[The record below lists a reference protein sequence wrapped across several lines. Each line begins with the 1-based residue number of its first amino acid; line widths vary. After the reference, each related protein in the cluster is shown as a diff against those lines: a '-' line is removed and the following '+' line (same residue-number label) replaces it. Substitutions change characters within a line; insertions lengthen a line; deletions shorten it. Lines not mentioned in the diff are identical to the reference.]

1 MNPALMRPTLH
12 LFQMRLEPIAPT
24 CLYQATGYT
33 GPADSIPFLI
43 QGLRGGRGSTRTLFP
58 GHGTI
63 LFIEHHSTLYGG
75 RE

>member
-1 MNPALMRPTLH
+1 MNPALMRPTLY

-43 QGLRGGRGSTRTLFP
+43 QGLRGGRGVHKDSVSWN
-58 GHGTI
+58 GTI
-63 LFIEHHSTLYGG
+63 LFMGRHSTLYGDSK
-75 RE
+75 